1 MVMTVP
7 SASRYLFLWLPLL
20 PIDRLRRGSRPIVP
34 PDERPLVVVAKE
46 KSALRLTAVDPR
58 AARLGLKP
66 GMALTDARAMII
78 DLNVAEADVAAD
90 AALCEAVAD
99 WCDRFTPLVACDGPD
114 GLMLDISG
122 CAHLFGGEQALG
134 RDLIRRLLAQGIH
147 TRAAIAST
155 PAAARAVARFGA
167 GGIVPAGGEA
177 AALMPLPVAAL
188 GLAGEVV
195 HGLERMGLFTIAD
208 LETRARAPLAARFG
222 QALLLALDRA
232 LGRLEEPITPRRPPP
247 ALIAERRFP
256 EPLAETTAVRCV
268 LQGLAADLAG
278 MLERRGEG
286 ARDYEA
292 SFFRADGALR
302 RIRIETGRPL
312 RDPATI
318 DRLFALKLDALAD
331 PIDPGFGFDMIRLAV
346 GATDRLDTR
355 QESLNR
361 EDLQAGMAEEGREA
375 LLGDLAD
382 RLSARLGA
390 GRVRRFVTRD
400 THIPERA
407 AGTLPALH
415 VPGRQDWPTGTAI
428 PMRPLRLFDQPEPV
442 EVIAQVPDG
451 PPARFRWRRALH
463 EVTKAEGPE
472 RIAGEWWI
480 STRPTRDYF
489 RVEDVAGRR
498 FWLYRDGLYER
509 EPGRPQWFLHGVF
522 A

>member
-1 MVMTVP
+1 
-7 SASRYLFLWLPLL
+7 
-20 PIDRLRRGSRPIVP
+20 VP
-34 PDERPLVVVAKE
+34 PDEHPLVVVAKE
-46 KSALRLTAVDPR
+46 NNALRLTAVDPC
-58 AARLGLKP
+58 AARLGLKV
-66 GMALTDARAMII
+66 GMALTDARAMIV
-78 DLNVAEADVAAD
+78 DLTVAEADFMAD
-90 AALCEAVAD
+90 AALCEAIAD
-99 WCDRFTPLVACDGPD
+99 WCDRFTPLVASDGPD

-155 PAAARAVARFGA
+155 PGAARAVARFGE

-177 AALMPLPVAAL
+177 AALTPLPVAAL
-188 GLAGEVV
+188 GLAGEVGQ
-195 HGLERMGLFTIAD
+195 GLERMGLFTIAD
-208 LETRARAPLAARFG
+208 IETRPRAPLAARFG
-222 QALLLALDRA
+222 QGLLVALDRA
-232 LGRLEEPITPRRPPP
+232 LGRLEEPLTPRRPPP

-256 EPLAETTAVRCV
+256 EPLAEAAAIRAV
-268 LQGLAADLAG
+268 LLGLATDLAG

-312 RDPATI
+312 RDPATV

-346 GATDRLDTR
+346 GATDPLDAR
-355 QESLNR
+355 QESLHR
-361 EDLQAGMAEEGREA
+361 EDLHRENLHAGMAGEGADA
-375 LLGDLAD
+375 LIGDLAD

-390 GRVRRFVTRD
+390 ARVRRFVARD
-400 THIPERA
+400 THIPEKA
-407 AGTLPALH
+407 AGTLPALRT
-415 VPGRQDWPTGTAI
+415 PGGQDWPAGGLI

-463 EVTKAEGPE
+463 EVVKAEGPE

-480 STRPTRDYF
+480 ATRPTRDYF
-489 RVEDVAGRR
+489 RIEDTAGRR

-509 EPGRPQWFLHGVF
+509 EPGRPQWFLHGLF